1 MDMGGE
7 TPVWTYSYDGISLQ
21 NQRAVNMDSLLLK
34 TRMIQGRNFCIAVV
48 CDGVGSMRD
57 GQFAAVTAVTLLNH
71 WFSQIEDDCVCGP
84 CLREQVLKV
93 NRAIYDEAQNRRL
106 QTATTLSALLIG
118 PEKYSVVHAGDSRIY
133 CYQDGK
139 VTTLTQDHV
148 SAAGKLTSCL
158 GRWPETQI
166 LYQEGSLGR
175 CLFLLCSDGLYKRM
189 DAGLLQRELKRA
201 GHRQFRKTLER
212 LSQYVIAQGEKDNIS
227 LALVKC
233 EN

>member
-1 MDMGGE
+1 M
-7 TPVWTYSYDGISLQ
+7 WTYSYDGISLQ

-93 NRAIYDEAQNRRL
+93 NRAIYEEAQNRRL

-118 PEKYSVVHAGDSRIY
+118 PEKYSVVHAGRQPDLLLS
-133 CYQDGK
+133 GWK
-139 VTTLTQDHV
+139 SDHV
-148 SAAGKLTSCL
+148 DAGPCVG
-158 GRWPETQI
+158 GRKTDILPGPLAETQI

-227 LALVKC
+227 LALVNAKI
-233 EN
+233 EVLA